1 MRMISVTL
9 GPEAVVTWSVI
20 GGTSNDEAERQ
31 ITLRHSFFIVSHG
44 IWKLERKRATP
55 EARTNNAHTHT
66 HEKKNNISK
75 TATDGWQTTT
85 TPEAKAVANSFL
97 SLSFVNLIRTLPPC
111 PFSVKNNVARALF
124 SCVCVCVPY
133 WPIHFCFIIPQ
144 DFLNSSYSSRWNQI
158 SIFCFSFLNSGF
170 SSLSTPPY
178 TRLFQTPSPPYIIL
192 FSVHGKVM
200 WKKKEVPSG
209 LFLLD
214 FLVDKRAHK
223 RMRKKKKRTG
233 PSLLRLISEGL
244 RIDQEIFK
252 SSEGFFFFFFTW
264 AAKPFFFFFLFQ
276 GHLKK
281 KKFIDEGALACV
293 LILRTLPFTF
303 YSNPSP
309 SIPTTFFSY
318 DTHFIRRG

>member
-178 TRLFQTPSPPYIIL
+178 TRLFQTPFPPIYHPL
-192 FSVHGKVM
+192 LCT
-200 WKKKEVPSG
+200 WKGNV
-209 LFLLD
+209 
-214 FLVDKRAHK
+214 
-223 RMRKKKKRTG
+223 KKKRS
-233 PSLLRLISEGL
+233 SLGVVSSRFPGRQKSTQEDEKEKEKNRSIVATTHFW
-244 RIDQEIFK
+244 RIADWPKNIQIFRR
-252 SSEGFFFFFFTW
+252 FFFFFFHLGCKT
-264 AAKPFFFFFLFQ
+264 FFFSFLFQ
-276 GHLKK
+276 GH
-281 KKFIDEGALACV
+281 
-293 LILRTLPFTF
+293 
-303 YSNPSP
+303 
-309 SIPTTFFSY
+309 
-318 DTHFIRRG
+318 

>member
-158 SIFCFSFLNSGF
+158 SIFFFSFLNSGF

-178 TRLFQTPSPPYIIL
+178 TRLFQTPFPPIYHPL
-192 FSVHGKVM
+192 LCT
-200 WKKKEVPSG
+200 WKGNV
-209 LFLLD
+209 
-214 FLVDKRAHK
+214 
-223 RMRKKKKRTG
+223 KKKRS
-233 PSLLRLISEGL
+233 SLGVVSSRFPGRQKSTQEDEKEKRKEPVHRCYDSFLKDCGL
-244 RIDQEIFK
+244 TKKYSNLQK
-252 SSEGFFFFFFTW
+252 VFFFFHLGCKT
-264 AAKPFFFFFLFQ
+264 FFFSFLFQ
-276 GHLKK
+276 GH
-281 KKFIDEGALACV
+281 
-293 LILRTLPFTF
+293 
-303 YSNPSP
+303 
-309 SIPTTFFSY
+309 
-318 DTHFIRRG
+318 